1 MRDIPGEEGIF
12 GSASGHENGMGI
24 DLTGGVIFMPGHQSL
39 SERLELRRIGR
50 CPATTHYWNQ
60 FKSPKMTNQAA
71 FFTIETVT
79 GVARAKYHGVLPSC
93 LHCRG
98 VVSYS
103 HKGG

>member
-50 CPATTHYWNQ
+50 YLRQ
-60 FKSPKMTNQAA
+60 R
-71 FFTIETVT
+71 TI
-79 GVARAKYHGVLPSC
+79 GIGSN
-93 LHCRG
+93 
-98 VVSYS
+98 
-103 HKGG
+103 HKK